1 MAACL
6 SNVKWRAVMGTMMH
20 SVLFWF
26 FCLYYYTPPILA
38 RVMVA
43 LAFGSYRTFIF
54 NRQQTS
60 KLYNYTWP

>member
-1 MAACL
+1 MTACL
-6 SNVKWRAVMGTMMH
+6 SNVKWRAVMGADVFC
-20 SVLFWF
+20 SLWF

-54 NRQQTS
+54 SRQQRAV
-60 KLYNYTWP
+60 